1 MSITDDKTH
10 LSIDRRHCS
19 DYGAHREWLISA
31 RVHKIAQWPNM
42 CRCKCRYNIYIAR
55 EKHKGTMLSSKTWP
69 TLSILIFAASTTS
82 SRTKK
87 NAVNTILW
95 GCGLCLV
102 VSGNEVMIGVKY
114 WVGRAL
120 VGTAQ
125 PKHRYS
131 LFHFISVNECPKNY
145 NICDTEYGKG
155 WLAIAKLKP
164 LSLFI
169 SLFQNCQMLS

>member
-42 CRCKCRYNIYIAR
+42 CKCKCRYNIYIAR

-69 TLSILIFAASTTS
+69 TLSNLIFAASTTS

-87 NAVNTILW
+87 NAVNTIVW

-102 VSGNEVMIGVKY
+102 VPGNEIMIGVKY
-114 WVGRAL
+114 WVGWAL
-120 VGTAQ
+120 VGLPSPSTDIPSSILLVLMSAQ
-125 PKHRYS
+125 KITT
-131 LFHFISVNECPKNY
+131 F
-145 NICDTEYGKG
+145 
-155 WLAIAKLKP
+155 AI
-164 LSLFI
+164 
-169 SLFQNCQMLS
+169 QNMARAG